1 MTLLRTITTIAVK
14 TLVRSTVLTL
24 GLVAYDPVYDRF
36 VNPTPGDADIG
47 KGLLAFMIVILV
59 SLLWALAD
67 GMRSRPVVWLP
78 AWLFT
83 AVAVG
88 LAWDPVAQL
97 VDSRREDLET
107 GVDVFIAQLVL
118 WPALLGAGFG
128 WLVVG
133 RTSAARPAPSGT

>member
-1 MTLLRTITTIAVK
+1 M
-14 TLVRSTVLTL
+14 TLVRIALSILLRSAVLTL
-24 GLVAYDPVYDRF
+24 GLVAYDPVYDQF

-47 KGLLAFMIVILV
+47 KGLLAFMLVILV
-59 SLLWALAD
+59 SLLWAIAD
-67 GMRSRPVVWLP
+67 GMRSRPVVWL
-78 AWLFT
+78 AVWVVS

-97 VDSRREDLET
+97 FDTRREDLET
-107 GVDVFIAQLVL
+107 GVDVFTAQLVL

-133 RTSAARPAPSGT
+133 RQATRSDALPR

>member
-1 MTLLRTITTIAVK
+1 MTFLLPIMTLALK
-14 TLVRSTVLTL
+14 TLIRSTVLTL

-47 KGLLAFMIVILV
+47 KGLLAFMLVIVV
-59 SLLWALAD
+59 SLLWAIAD
-67 GMRSRPVVWLP
+67 GMRSRPLVWL
-78 AWLFT
+78 AVWVLT

-97 VDSRREDLET
+97 FDTRREDLET
-107 GVDVFIAQLVL
+107 GVDVFTAQLVL

-128 WLVVG
+128 WLVYG
-133 RTSAARPAPSGT
+133 RSADRSPTPAT